1 MMFQFLPGALR
12 EYADQLTMLALSGAG
27 GAYFRAVL
35 LPEQQWRRRVVQ
47 GVAGV
52 MSAIF
57 LGGMVAFGLNKVVDT
72 GPFAWLACGF
82 IIGSAGEAGV
92 KALQDKVLGK
102 PNA

>member
-1 MMFQFLPGALR
+1 MIFQYLPQALR
-12 EYADQLTMLALSGAG
+12 DQADQLTMLALSGAG

-35 LPEQQWRRRVVQ
+35 LPEKLWRRRIVQ

-52 MSAIF
+52 MSALF
-57 LGGMVAFGLNKVVDT
+57 LGGLVAYGINKVFDT

-82 IIGSAGEAGV
+82 ILGSAGEAGV
-92 KALQDKVLGK
+92 KALQEKILGK